1 MNAPNHPAQPPSP
14 ATPSSLLSS
23 TPSRILVVDDM
34 EASRYITASWLRR
47 GGHDVTE
54 TATGTHALSYLD
66 EHDVDLVMLDVH
78 LPDMSGFEVCE
89 RIKSAPRTAALPVI
103 HVSATAIAPDDRTLG
118 LTRGADAYLVEPV
131 DPGELLATVDAA
143 LRYYRARATA
153 ERLAARLTRLTRA
166 TLAINATPHF
176 DDLVRSATAGAATIL
191 DCSASALALTSD
203 GRLRVGEAKQA
214 DGPVT
219 LRSEPA
225 ALLQRLSAAT
235 LGDGESAKIVEVE
248 ASDWP
253 GEGPVTAVLART
265 KVARPPV
272 CIVVPSAAVAAEDDR
287 NLLLQWGQA
296 TALAC
301 EGLRAYTEEHN
312 LALALQRSLLPTS
325 VPDRPELPIAVRYVP
340 ASSNAEIGG
349 DFYEVTELD
358 GRLLIAVGDVSGHS
372 IEAATIMGEVR
383 HALRAYA
390 VEGHG
395 LVAILDRLDVMLQ
408 RFHPRGYTTLCLLLV
423 DLDAETVTVANAGHL
438 PPLVADEGGARYLDV
453 RGPLLGA
460 GLVRPAATEFPLP
473 RDTMVVL
480 VTDGLIERPGISL
493 DDGMDALRQMVSHH
507 QDLEQLCDL
516 LLERFGQGQRD
527 DIALL
532 ALRRL

>member
-1 MNAPNHPAQPPSP
+1 MNAPNQPVQPPSP
-14 ATPSSLLSS
+14 ASPSSLLSP

-47 GGHDVTE
+47 GGHEVTE
-54 TATGTHALSYLD
+54 AATGTNALSFLD
-66 EHDVDLVMLDVH
+66 ENDVDLVVLDVH
-78 LPDMSGFEVCE
+78 LPDMSGLEVCG
-89 RIKSAPRTAALPVI
+89 RIKSSPRTAALPVI
-103 HVSATAIAPDDRTLG
+103 HVSATAVAPDDRTLG

-153 ERLAARLTRLTRA
+153 ERLAERLNRLTAA
-166 TLAINATPHF
+166 TLAINAASHF
-176 DDLVRSATAGAATIL
+176 DALVRSVTTGAAAIL
-191 DCSASALALTSD
+191 DCSATTLVFTSD
-203 GRLRVGEAKQA
+203 GRLRVGTTQHA
-214 DGPVT
+214 DAPVT
-219 LRSEPA
+219 LRTEPA
-225 ALLQRLSAAT
+225 TLLQRLAAT
-235 LGDGESAKIVEVE
+235 VLGSGESARIVQVDEP
-248 ASDWP
+248 DWP
-253 GEGPVTAVLART
+253 EDGPVTAVLART
-265 KVARPPV
+265 KVARPPI
-272 CIVVPSAAVAAEDDR
+272 CIVVPSAAVDAEDDR

-301 EGLRAYTEEHN
+301 EGLRTFTEEHN
-312 LALALQRSLLPTS
+312 LALDLQRSLLPTS
-325 VPDRPELPIAVRYVP
+325 LPDRPELPIAVRYVP

-358 GRLLIAVGDVSGHS
+358 GRMLIAVGDVSGHS

-395 LVAILDRLDVMLQ
+395 LVEILDRLDVMLQ
-408 RFHPRGYTTLCLLLV
+408 RFHPRGYTTVCLLLV

-438 PPLVADEGGARYLDV
+438 PPLMADEDGARWLDV
-453 RGPLLGA
+453 HGPLLGA
-460 GLVRPAATEFPLP
+460 GLKRPDATEFALP

-480 VTDGLIERPGISL
+480 ITDGLIERPGISL
-493 DDGMDALRQMVSHH
+493 DEGMDALHDVVSHH

-532 ALRRL
+532 AMRRV